1 MFRETLRDNS
11 SPLRASKKENLS
23 PNSYQNPESLKTT
36 KSPRLSGLLRVLDQK
51 EIWADSNQSSG
62 ETSTTSSNP
71 DVSMKRKRKDD
82 HSHRGRK
89 KKSSSDGAEAN
100 DIIEVGDS
108 DEDSSEVAPVPDTAR
123 RTTRSAAVL
132 PDPFKVQ

>member
-1 MFRETLRDNS
+1 M
-11 SPLRASKKENLS
+11 S

-36 KSPRLSGLLRVLDQK
+36 KSPRLSGLLSVLDQRDT
-51 EIWADSNQSSG
+51 WTDSNQSSG
-62 ETSTTSSNP
+62 ETTNTTSSNP

>member
-1 MFRETLRDNS
+1 M
-11 SPLRASKKENLS
+11 SPK
-23 PNSYQNPESLKTT
+23 SYQNPESLKTT

-51 EIWADSNQSSG
+51 DIWADSNQSSG

-89 KKSSSDGAEAN
+89 KKSSSDGAEEAN
-100 DIIEVGDS
+100 AIIEVGDS

-123 RTTRSAAVL
+123 RNTRSAAVL